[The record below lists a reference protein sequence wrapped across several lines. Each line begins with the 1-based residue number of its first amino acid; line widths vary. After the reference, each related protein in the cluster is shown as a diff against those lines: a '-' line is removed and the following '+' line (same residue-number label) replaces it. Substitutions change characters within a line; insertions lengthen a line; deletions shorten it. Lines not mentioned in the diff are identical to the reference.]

1 MRKNLT
7 RYQRRLDTML
17 HTWFCAGLDPIQNPW
32 MYLHVL
38 YFFLNSL
45 VPMSIWQGQTKGHL
59 EACSVITQCRWLKTA
74 MKEISTLF
82 PRLWPIVL
90 PTIVF
95 YRRNKSSVHDTKL
108 SRVHSYVTRNE
119 ATVWERRTLC
129 AGVWWLH
136 IWVWATPTNCQNL
149 RWLQKCLLDWGVLA
163 TLIHQMPWN
172 LIVTV
177 LMLALAKA
185 KDPWTVINCSFLCF
199 TGKRIRSLHR

>member
-59 EACSVITQCRWLKTA
+59 EACSVITQCRWLKAA
-74 MKEISTLF
+74 MKETSTLF
-82 PRLWPIVL
+82 PSCDPIVL

-95 YRRNKSSVHDTKL
+95 YRRNESSVHDTELFPFSQLCYKKW
-108 SRVHSYVTRNE
+108 SYSL
-119 ATVWERRTLC
+119 RTTKITC
-129 AGVWWLH
+129 RCFV
-136 IWVWATPTNCQNL
+136 WVWATPTNCQSP
-149 RWLQKCLLDWGVLA
+149 RWLQKCLLDWGALA
-163 TLIHQMPWN
+163 TLIHQTP
-172 LIVTV
+172 
-177 LMLALAKA
+177 
-185 KDPWTVINCSFLCF
+185 
-199 TGKRIRSLHR
+199 